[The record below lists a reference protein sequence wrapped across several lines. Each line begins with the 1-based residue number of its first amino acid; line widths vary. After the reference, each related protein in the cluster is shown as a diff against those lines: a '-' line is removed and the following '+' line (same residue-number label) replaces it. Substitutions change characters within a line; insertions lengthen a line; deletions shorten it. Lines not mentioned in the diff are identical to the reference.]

1 MVQNFGVARRLERR
15 DSIEKTSNSIK
26 IKNLKLLASFSEFG
40 AKRLG
45 KRSEKESD
53 VHYIDGDVFLE
64 S

>member
-1 MVQNFGVARRLERR
+1 LVQNFGVARRLERR

-26 IKNLKLLASFSEFG
+26 NLKLLSDFIEFG